1 MLLFWYNRLFYVI
14 FAGFTVLLLGYQFA
28 ISVYLSVWAS
38 RANSCGAVGNPFN
51 DFRICGVCGTFVS
64 WAGQCFGEAPYNP
77 PVTGNLAI
85 NSAKAFQLGF
95 NWVFTIFLGFA
106 MLYVPIYY
114 KNSQDVYL
122 TALHQKPF
130 GSSLSAAGGS
140 EEQQDEDAEYGRAH
154 LRHQEQRRQQQQQS
168 VRNKFSVLK

>member
-28 ISVYLSVWAS
+28 ISVYLSILAS
-38 RANSCGAVGNPFN
+38 RANSCAAVGNPFN

-64 WAGQCFGEAPYNP
+64 WAGQCYGEAPYNP
-77 PVTGNLAI
+77 PVTGNLSV
-85 NSAKAFQLGF
+85 NSPRLFQLVF

-106 MLYVPIYY
+106 MLYVPVYY

-122 TALHQKPF
+122 TSLHQKPF
-130 GSSLSAAGGS
+130 GTSLA
-140 EEQQDEDAEYGRAH
+140 EEQDDAEYGRVQ
-154 LRHQEQRRQQQQQS
+154 LRHQEQRRSHQQ
-168 VRNKFSVLK
+168 RNKLSVLK

>member
-28 ISVYLSVWAS
+28 ISVYLSILAS
-38 RANSCGAVGNPFN
+38 RANSCAAVGNPFN

-77 PVTGNLAI
+77 PVTGNLSV
-85 NSAKAFQLGF
+85 NSPRLFQLVF

-106 MLYVPIYY
+106 MLYVPVYY

-122 TALHQKPF
+122 TSLHQKPF
-130 GSSLSAAGGS
+130 GTSLA
-140 EEQQDEDAEYGRAH
+140 EEQDDDAEYGRVQ
-154 LRHQEQRRQQQQQS
+154 LRHQEQRRSHQQ
-168 VRNKFSVLK
+168 RNKLSVLK